1 MRDPRVTVKH
11 RLTPVLPAWILLLL
25 PILSCSGEQTFYQ
38 YRQIERGEWHRDSLL
53 LFSTDSL
60 FQPEGPSL
68 GISLEIT
75 SNNQYPYRDLWM
87 LVEQNISDTLFQA
100 DTLQL
105 LLADE
110 KGKFLGSSAGGLH
123 QLTVPYIRVMV
134 DEPIRPYQ
142 VRIRHLMAD
151 DPLQGIEKVGVK
163 VVAAA
168 EHQ

>member
-1 MRDPRVTVKH
+1 M
-11 RLTPVLPAWILLLL
+11 PVPLAWLLLL
-25 PILSCSGEQTFYQ
+25 LLTLSCNGDKTSYQ
-38 YRQIERGEWHRDSLL
+38 YRQIEGGGWHRDSLL
-53 LFSTDSL
+53 LFTTDSL
-60 FQPEGPSL
+60 FQPEGPLLELSF
-68 GISLEIT
+68 EIT
-75 SNNQYPYRDLWM
+75 SNNRYPYRDLWM
-87 LVEQNISDTLFQA
+87 LVEQNISDTLFRA

-123 QLTVPYIRVMV
+123 QLTVPYILVMV

>member
-1 MRDPRVTVKH
+1 MRDPRVTVKR
-11 RLTPVLPAWILLLL
+11 RLMPVPLAWLLLLL
-25 PILSCSGEQTFYQ
+25 PTLSCNGDKTSYQ
-38 YRQIERGEWHRDSLL
+38 YRQIEGGEWHRDSLL
-53 LFSTDSL
+53 LFTTDSL
-60 FQPEGPSL
+60 FQPEGPLLELSF
-68 GISLEIT
+68 EIT
-75 SNNQYPYRDLWM
+75 SNNRYPYRDLWM
-87 LVEQNISDTLFQA
+87 LVEQNISDTLFRA
-100 DTLQL
+100 DTLQI

-110 KGKFLGSSAGGLH
+110 KGQFLGSSAGGLH